1 MAQIDDVFQL
11 RAKQFL
17 RSSTLLSCGFTLGF
31 IRSPK
36 TKLQDFS
43 AFHAKTL
50 QSLFSKIK
58 SIHYQLFTVSN
69 F

>member
-1 MAQIDDVFQL
+1 MAVETFSQDVIPGRL
-11 RAKQFL
+11 P
-17 RSSTLLSCGFTLGF
+17 STPLSCGFTLGF

-36 TKLQDFS
+36 KKLQDFS
-43 AFHAKTL
+43 AADAKTL

-58 SIHYQLFTVSN
+58 SIHYQLFTGYI